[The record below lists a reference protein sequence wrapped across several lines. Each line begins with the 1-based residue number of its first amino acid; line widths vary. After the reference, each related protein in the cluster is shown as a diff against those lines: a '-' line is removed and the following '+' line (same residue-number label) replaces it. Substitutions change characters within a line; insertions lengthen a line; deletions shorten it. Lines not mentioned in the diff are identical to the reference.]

1 MSDENRESVAGL
13 NDENRESV
21 IDTRGKKRRH
31 RWRGVIGV
39 SIARLWHRPTRTNS
53 SRIRMVIAV
62 VALTSALLL
71 CISSIALAVADGGAM
86 QADDA
91 DVQIAPE
98 GSGSLSAVDGV
109 EGPRLGET
117 NERAADIRSEDGV
130 EHASPVLV
138 EPTKFESPEGDPQT
152 ILLVGVVPDD
162 TSRTVAGLS
171 TAGLEPGDPH
181 YDGGSYAGSTER
193 QLVLSPTAADRLEA
207 SEGDERTVS
216 SGRGDMDVPSLSVSA
231 VDDSGAAGESD
242 APVALVHLSELQ
254 TFAGSSDGQLADRIL
269 VWGEPAAAESA
280 ADEAYPGAAVES
292 TGGGDPSALFDDGLA
307 FATSAIALLIGVTIC
322 ASFVATTMG
331 MAVDQD
337 RRTIA
342 VLQTVGI
349 SLSGRLLVVATTT
362 IVATLCGGVIGIGLG
377 MLGILAINAVAGA
390 TVASGT
396 VAMAHPIFVPYA
408 LAVALVAGLIAVPY
422 PLVIAA
428 KTSVL
433 TEVGR

>member
-1 MSDENRESVAGL
+1 M
-13 NDENRESV
+13 NDENGESV
-21 IDTRGKKRRH
+21 IDAARGKRRH
-31 RWRGVIGV
+31 RWRGIVGV
-39 SIARLWHRPTRTNS
+39 SIARLWHRPTRINS
-53 SRIRMVIAV
+53 SRIRMAVVV
-62 VALTSALLL
+62 VALTIALLL
-71 CISSIALAVADGGAM
+71 CISGIALAVADDGAM

-91 DVQIAPE
+91 DAEIAPE

-109 EGPRLGET
+109 ESSRLGEA
-117 NERAADIRSEDGV
+117 NERAAEIRSEDGV

-138 EPTKFESPEGDPQT
+138 EPTKFESPDGDTRT

-171 TAGLEPGDPH
+171 TTGLESGDSH
-181 YDGGSYAGSTER
+181 YDDGSYAGPTER
-193 QLVLSPTAADRLEA
+193 QLVLSPSAADRLDA

-216 SGRGDMDVPSLSVSA
+216 SGQSDMDVPSLTVSA
-231 VDDSGAAGESD
+231 VDDTGAAGEGD

-254 TFAGSSDGQLADRIL
+254 TFAGSGDDQLADRIL

-280 ADEAYPGAAVES
+280 AEDVYPGASVES
-292 TGGGDPSALFDDGLA
+292 TSGGDPSALFDDGLA

-337 RRTIA
+337 RRTLA

-349 SLSGRLLVVATTT
+349 SLSGRLVVVATTT
-362 IVATLCGGVIGIGLG
+362 VVATLCGAVIGIVLG
-377 MLGILAINAVAGA
+377 ALGILAINAVAGA
-390 TVASGT
+390 TVASGS
-396 VAMAHPIFVPYA
+396 VAMAHPVFVPYA
-408 LAVALVAGLIAVPY
+408 LAVALVAGVLAVPY

-428 KTSVL
+428 RTSVL